1 MQFGAAAGQT
11 IRLSDKTPT
20 SNYADSPI
28 RDRGNNHEMLIAKDI
43 EFDHKLLSVFRNL
56 HDIYFQLKS
65 NIFDEISRSMG
76 VDPISILE
84 KEKKPVD
91 FEALIHAMRYF
102 VTRLIKYH
110 NSVKDINERK
120 RERTGLTFGNEE
132 LLPLL
137 EADLK
142 TSNREQEKLK
152 LLLETA
158 QLKIS
163 HLEKKNEELLSQ
175 QKRISSDAQSEKS
188 KLRTQI
194 KSQGEQLKLL
204 QEENIVMKRPTT
216 GSSSVKKI
224 KDIKAQRENLYSR
237 ERDTFD
243 RVSFEGMQT
252 TKSANSV
259 MFENIKQIQTQM
271 DQNKLHNLQTKQDL
285 KEFRRKTEQERDK
298 ELTSKQKD
306 LMLSRLTIQVEERE
320 KDIHRLKSD
329 YDRVFQDL
337 KKMKEKE
344 SERER
349 EEWAKEVL
357 SDRNPNTLA
366 LYKKKIEEKDV
377 QIAGLKKQL
386 RKYAISEKKVFIKE
400 KAFELERSEYQD
412 RMVYLHDRVSKLS
425 RINDDLKKAGNDGLI
440 RDKFRKKRETNLNRS
455 QTSSDDNTEVRPG
468 LGSNFES
475 SGIVA
480 ESFGKT
486 PKKK

>member
-1 MQFGAAAGQT
+1 
-11 IRLSDKTPT
+11 
-20 SNYADSPI
+20 
-28 RDRGNNHEMLIAKDI
+28 
-43 EFDHKLLSVFRNL
+43 
-56 HDIYFQLKS
+56 
-65 NIFDEISRSMG
+65 
-76 VDPISILE
+76 
-84 KEKKPVD
+84 
-91 FEALIHAMRYF
+91 
-102 VTRLIKYH
+102 
-110 NSVKDINERK
+110 
-120 RERTGLTFGNEE
+120 
-132 LLPLL
+132 
-137 EADLK
+137 
-142 TSNREQEKLK
+142 
-152 LLLETA
+152 
-158 QLKIS
+158 
-163 HLEKKNEELLSQ
+163 
-175 QKRISSDAQSEKS
+175 
-188 KLRTQI
+188 
-194 KSQGEQLKLL
+194 L

-320 KDIHRLKSD
+320 KDIQRLKSD
-329 YDRVFQDL
+329 YDRVFHDL

-412 RMVYLHDRVSKLS
+412 RMVYLHDRVSK
-425 RINDDLKKAGNDGLI
+425 
-440 RDKFRKKRETNLNRS
+440 
-455 QTSSDDNTEVRPG
+455 
-468 LGSNFES
+468 
-475 SGIVA
+475 
-480 ESFGKT
+480 
-486 PKKK
+486 